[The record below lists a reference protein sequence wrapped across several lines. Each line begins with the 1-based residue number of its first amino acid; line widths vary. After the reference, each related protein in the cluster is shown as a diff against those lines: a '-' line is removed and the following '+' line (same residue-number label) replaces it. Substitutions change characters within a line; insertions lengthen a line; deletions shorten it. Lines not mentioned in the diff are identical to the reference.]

1 MLNSS
6 SPYSQSP
13 LNKGRRIAIL
23 VPGPVSLFE
32 LGCAVELFVLPR
44 PELESWYQAEVLA
57 LTEHKLEGL
66 AGLSLQAPLFE
77 NLSGFDD
84 VLIPYWPIGEQA
96 EPGLIAELQRL
107 YERGGRLWCFCSGV
121 FLLAQTG
128 LLDGRMV
135 TTHWRYRALLLEA
148 FPQLQ
153 YRDDCLYLYDEQIAC
168 SAGSAA
174 ALDLGLEIIRRD
186 YGHEVAGAVAR
197 RLVSSPM
204 RQGGQAQFV
213 SRPVSRH
220 PDLLAASLDW
230 AVEHLAEPIAVDQLA
245 ERCNMSRRSYDRKFR
260 QAMGQSP
267 KSWLLAQRL
276 QQVKDLLESSNISI
290 EPLAQ
295 RTGFANGSSL
305 RHHFRG
311 QFGLSPSEYRRQF
324 QAK

>member
-1 MLNSS
+1 MSDASTAQSHSLNGAS
-6 SPYSQSP
+6 
-13 LNKGRRIAIL
+13 RRVAIL

-44 PELESWYQAEVLA
+44 PELKAWYHTQVLA
-57 LTEHKLEGL
+57 LEDRSLEGL
-66 AGLSLQAPLFE
+66 AGLRVQAPRFE
-77 NLSGFDD
+77 GLGDFDD
-84 VLIPYWPIGEQA
+84 VLIPYWPIDQRADPE
-96 EPGLIAELQRL
+96 LIAELQGI
-107 YERGGRLWCFCSGV
+107 YKRGGRLWSFCSGV

-128 LLDGRMV
+128 LLDGRAV

-148 FPQLQ
+148 FPQLR

-186 YGHEVAGAVAR
+186 YGHEVAGTVAR
-197 RLVSSPM
+197 RLVSSPI

-230 AVEHLAEPIAVDQLA
+230 AIEHLAEPIAVDQLA

-267 KSWLLAQRL
+267 KSWILGQRL
-276 QQVKDLLESSNISI
+276 QQVKDLLESSAIAI

-295 RTGFANGSSL
+295 ATGFANGSSL

>member
-1 MLNSS
+1 MKVKS
-6 SPYSQSP
+6 
-13 LNKGRRIAIL
+13 RRVAIL

-44 PELESWYQAEVLA
+44 PELENWYQAEVLA
-57 LTEHKLEGL
+57 LPGHSLEGL
-66 AGLSLQAPLFE
+66 AGLSLQAPSWKSLAD
-77 NLSGFDD
+77 FDD
-84 VLIPYWPIGEQA
+84 VLIPYWPIEQSA
-96 EPGLIAELQRL
+96 ESNLITELQAL
-107 YERGGRLWCFCSGV
+107 YQRGGRLWSFCSGV

-128 LLDGRMV
+128 LLDGKDV
-135 TTHWRYRALLLEA
+135 STHWRYRSKLIKA
-148 FPQLQ
+148 FPLLS
-153 YRDDCLYLYDEQIAC
+153 YREDCLYRYQDRIAC

-186 YGHEVAGAVAR
+186 YGHEVASVVAR

-213 SRPVSRH
+213 DRPVSRH

-230 AVEHLAEPIAVDQLA
+230 AIEHLAEPIAVDQLA

-260 QAMGQSP
+260 QSMGQSP
-267 KSWLLAQRL
+267 KSWLLSQRL
-276 QQVKDLLESSNISI
+276 QQAKNLLESSHISI

-295 RTGFANGSSL
+295 ATGFANGSSL